1 MRGLESGDII
11 LSDPAYELIS
21 NFIDVNEK
29 VTVVERTVYRDS
41 RQISAIVNYISGLS
55 GLSEVIRGYQR
66 LSEVIRVIVK
76 HKKTKQKYFNIYI

>member
-66 LSEVIRVIVK
+66 LLGL
-76 HKKTKQKYFNIYI
+76 